1 MLATIVVGVDH
12 NPESRDAI
20 ALARQ
25 VADAAG
31 ASLLLVHAYPYELLP
46 LEGTVTEV
54 EVFEDLRD
62 DAAAFAAGLRDELA
76 PGAATRVLPDTSP
89 GRALHD
95 VCEEA
100 EAGLLVLGSHRRGAD
115 GRAAAGGTAKAALH
129 HAPCPVLVTP
139 RGAASAERFSVSTI
153 GVGFDGSPE
162 AVHAL
167 GLAREVAQATGGEI
181 VLLTA
186 VAKAG
191 KRRRPGTGWPTR
203 RTGCRSRCSR
213 ARPRTCSSRGR
224 SGWTCSCSAR
234 AGGVRCGACCWA
246 ARRSASCATP
256 AARSWSCRAADERRR
271 RRPGGEPLAFA
282 TGGDT
287 ERRD

>member
-12 NPESRDAI
+12 NPESRDAV

-31 ASLLLVHAYPYELLP
+31 GSLLLVHAYPYELLP
-46 LEGTVTEV
+46 LEGTVTEI
-54 EVFEDLRD
+54 EVIEDLRD

-76 PGAATRVLPDTSP
+76 PGAATRVIPDTSP

-100 EAGLLVLGSHRRGAD
+100 EAGLLVLGSHRRSAD

-129 HAPCPVLVTP
+129 HAPCPVLVAP
-139 RGAASAERFSVSTI
+139 RGVASAERFSVTTI

-167 GLAREVAQATGGEI
+167 GLAREAAQATGGEI

-186 VAKAG
+186 VAKATDAQAARDRVAEAADGLPVEVLEG
-191 KRRRPGTGWPTR
+191 KAADVLVA
-203 RTGCRSRCSR
+203 RSERLDLLVLG
-213 ARPRTCSSRGR
+213 SRGWGPLR
-224 SGWTCSCSAR
+224 RLLLGSTSER
-234 AGGVRCGACCWA
+234 VVRDAG
-246 ARRSASCATP
+246 CAILVVP
-256 AARSWSCRAADERRR
+256 R
-271 RRPGGEPLAFA
+271 GG
-282 TGGDT
+282 
-287 ERRD
+287 